1 MEIHIKRQMKTKN
14 AIQIIAFDADD
25 TLWDNEPVFQNV
37 EKEFC
42 DLLSEYGDKKDISAS
57 LFDVEMQNMKCYG
70 YGAKA
75 FTLSLVE
82 TAIKISNGNVA
93 VKTIDQIVNLGK
105 YLLNMPI
112 KLLDDVENTL
122 EKLNKEYK
130 LVVATKGDL
139 LDQQRKLDR
148 SGIAR
153 YFDHVEIMSDK
164 TEKEYTSLAASL
176 NTSPA
181 NIMMV
186 GNSLKSDIYPAL
198 AIGMYATYIP
208 YHTMWKHELADENTS
223 TNRFY
228 KVDSFSDLIDLF

>member
-1 MEIHIKRQMKTKN
+1 MKN
-14 AIQIIAFDADD
+14 DIQIIAFDADD
-25 TLWDNEPVFQNV
+25 TLWDNEPLFKEV

-42 DLLSEYGDKKDISAS
+42 NLLSEYGNKEDISTA
-57 LFDVEMQNMKCYG
+57 LFDVEMQNMECYG

-82 TAIKISNGNVA
+82 TAIKISSGNVSG
-93 VKTIDQIVNLGK
+93 KTISQIVSLGK

-112 KLLDDVENTL
+112 KLLDGVEDTL
-122 EKLNKEYK
+122 EKLNNEYK

-148 SGIAR
+148 SGIVC

-164 TEKEYTSLAASL
+164 TEKEYKSLAASL

-181 NIMMV
+181 NIMMI

-198 AIGMYATYIP
+198 AVGMYATYIP
-208 YHTMWKHELADENTS
+208 YHTMWKHELAYENTS
-223 TNRFY
+223 NNRLY
-228 KVDSFSDLIDLF
+228 KVDSFSDLVHIF

>member
-1 MEIHIKRQMKTKN
+1 MKKETLN
-14 AIQIIAFDADD
+14 DIQIIAFDADD
-25 TLWDNEPVFQNV
+25 TLWDNEPIFQDV

-42 DLLSEYGDKKDISAS
+42 NLLSEFGNKEDISAT
-57 LFDVEMQNMKCYG
+57 LFDIEMQNMECYG

-82 TAIKISNGNVA
+82 VAIKVSNGNVA
-93 VKTIDQIVNLGK
+93 VKTINEIVNLGK

-112 KLLDDVENTL
+112 KLLDGVENTL

-153 YFDHVEIMSDK
+153 YFHHVEIMSDK
-164 TEKEYTSLAASL
+164 TEKEYTNLASAL
-176 NTSPA
+176 NTPPV
-181 NIMMV
+181 NIMMI

-208 YHTMWKHELADENTS
+208 YHTMWKHELADEDTS
-223 TNRFY
+223 NSRFY
-228 KVDSFSDLIDLF
+228 KADSFSDLVDLF

>member
-1 MEIHIKRQMKTKN
+1 MKTPQE
-14 AIQIIAFDADD
+14 IQIIAFDADD
-25 TLWDNEPVFQNV
+25 TLWDNEPIFQDV

-42 DLLSEYGDKKDISAS
+42 SLLSDFGNQKDISAA
-57 LFDVEMQNMKCYG
+57 LFDIEMQNMECYG

-82 TAIKISNGNVA
+82 TAIKVSNGNVA
-93 VKTIDQIVNLGK
+93 VKTISQIVNLGK

-112 KLLDDVENTL
+112 RLLDGVENTL
-122 EKLNKEYK
+122 EELDKKYK

-164 TEKEYTSLAASL
+164 TEKEYTNLAASL
-176 NTSPA
+176 RTSPA

-198 AIGMYATYIP
+198 TTGMYATYIP

-223 TNRFY
+223 NERFY
-228 KVDSFSDLIDLF
+228 KVDSFSDLITLF

>member
-1 MEIHIKRQMKTKN
+1 MKKEKLN
-14 AIQIIAFDADD
+14 DIQIIAFDADD
-25 TLWDNEPVFQNV
+25 TLWDNEPLFKEV

-42 DLLSEYGDKKDISAS
+42 NLLSEYGNKEDISAA
-57 LFDVEMQNMKCYG
+57 LFDVEMQNMEYYG

-82 TAIKISNGNVA
+82 TAVKVSNGNVA
-93 VKTIDQIVNLGK
+93 AKTIDQIVNLGK

-112 KLLDDVENTL
+112 KLLDGVEDTL
-122 EKLNKEYK
+122 EKLNNEYK

-148 SGIAR
+148 SGISC

-164 TEKEYTSLAASL
+164 TEKEYKSLATSL
-176 NTSPA
+176 NTPPT
-181 NIMMV
+181 NIMMI

-198 AIGMYATYIP
+198 AVGMYATYIP
-208 YHTMWKHELADENTS
+208 YHTMWKHELADENIS

-228 KVDSFSDLIDLF
+228 KVDSFSKLVRLF

>member
-1 MEIHIKRQMKTKN
+1 MKVPQE
-14 AIQIIAFDADD
+14 IQIIAFDADD
-25 TLWDNEPVFQNV
+25 TLWDNEPIFQDV

-42 DLLSEYGDKKDISAS
+42 SLLSEFGNQKDISAA
-57 LFDVEMQNMKCYG
+57 LFDIEMQNMECYG

-82 TAIKISNGNVA
+82 TAIKVSKGNVTVEA
-93 VKTIDQIVNLGK
+93 IDQIVNLGK

-112 KLLDDVENTL
+112 RLLDDVENTL
-122 EKLNKEYK
+122 EQLVKKYK

-148 SGIAR
+148 SGITR

-176 NTSPA
+176 RTSPE

-198 AIGMYATYIP
+198 AIGMHATYIP

-223 TNRFY
+223 NNRFY
-228 KVDSFSDLIDLF
+228 KVDSFSGLIDLF